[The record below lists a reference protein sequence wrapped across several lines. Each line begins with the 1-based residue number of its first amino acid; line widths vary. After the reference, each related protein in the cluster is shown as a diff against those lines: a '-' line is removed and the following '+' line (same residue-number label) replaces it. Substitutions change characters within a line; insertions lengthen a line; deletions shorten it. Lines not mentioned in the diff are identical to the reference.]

1 MPADLPALTKLTE
14 DVVAAMHVAEQREHR
29 RHASRT
35 RRRFGVLAVL
45 LAVLVPS
52 ELVLHT
58 TAAPTAPL
66 PDQGDGY
73 DFATATA
80 AGACTAGAVVIAAA
94 ATRATP
100 PPCSAARPRF
110 VLRHT

>member
-1 MPADLPALTKLTE
+1 MPADLPALTKLTQ

-35 RRRFGVLAVL
+35 RRRFGVLGVL
-45 LAVLVPS
+45 LALLVPS
-52 ELVLHT
+52 GLVLHT

-66 PDQGDGY
+66 ANQGDGY
-73 DFATATA
+73 DFATA

-110 VLRHT
+110 VLRHTLR